1 MLADAE
7 RVEHDEDDEREDE
20 VEEWG
25 DDIGS
30 DIGRRTVFRLRCD
43 EDGHPDDVPNEVKD
57 GTN

>member
-30 DIGRRTVFRLRCD
+30 DIARLTVIRARCD
-43 EDGHPDDVPNEVKD
+43 EDGHPDNVADEV
-57 GTN
+57 